1 MDERTRRIGRNEVLF
16 RRVNNAV
23 EEIVTARSAVARE
36 LTIVCECGDETCTEE
51 ITIGL
56 SEYESLR
63 AEPTRYAI
71 RPGHD
76 KPPTERVVEQHAEY
90 SIVEKREG
98 GPARLARELE
108 DRASE
113 T

>member
-23 EEIVTARSAVARE
+23 EEIATARDAVARE

-51 ITIGL
+51 INIGVA
-56 SEYESLR
+56 EYEALR
-63 AEPTRYAI
+63 AQQTRYAI

-76 KPPTERVVEQHAEY
+76 GPPTERVVEQHAEY
-90 SIVEKREG
+90 WIIEKREG

-108 DRASE
+108 DRARN